1 MLKVGDIVIMNDK
14 YDVPEEYRDKNFVV
28 KIEAEEICGT
38 DVVWLEGFNGCYPV
52 DGLTKVSNN

>member
-14 YDVPEEYRDKNFVV
+14 YDVPEEYRNKKFVV

-38 DVVWLEGFNGCYPV
+38 DVVWLEGFNGCYAV
-52 DGLTKVSNN
+52 DGLTKV